1 MPAAVS
7 EDTLI
12 KYILSQ
18 GGVNVKEFYD
28 EIREFEG
35 RIEEE
40 SKRIAAGEYR
50 TYMNELYKMQ

>member
-28 EIREFEG
+28 EIREFEV

-50 TYMNELYKMQ
+50 TYMYELYKMQ